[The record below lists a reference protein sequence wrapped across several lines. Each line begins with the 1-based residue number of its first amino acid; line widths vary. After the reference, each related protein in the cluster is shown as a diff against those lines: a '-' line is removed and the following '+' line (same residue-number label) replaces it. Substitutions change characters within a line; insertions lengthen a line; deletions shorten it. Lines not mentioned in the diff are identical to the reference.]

1 LNKLTTNIIALLTAA
16 TADLFWTS
24 ETDAPFE
31 VMMWKDLKPI
41 EPIVTQSIDDFFQP
55 AITPQDW
62 HGKEGQAI
70 VARYEALIATLKENL
85 REIRVDRVGEV
96 EITIYIIGKTSD
108 GTWIALKTSAVET

>member
-1 LNKLTTNIIALLTAA
+1 LERTAIEQLTAA

-31 VMMWKDLKPI
+31 VMLWKNLEPV

-55 AITPQDW
+55 VITPQDW
-62 HGKEGQAI
+62 HSEEERAI
-70 VARYEALIATLKENL
+70 VARYELLIATIKENL
-85 REIRVDRVGEV
+85 SAIRVDRVGKVEV
-96 EITIYIIGKTSD
+96 TIYIVGKTND